1 MTGTVWEVQFTDED
15 FNINLKQEL
24 YEERLERTSG
34 VEERGM
40 TDLDEEELEEEQ
52 DPRVRTINLFPKNPK
67 ASKLY

>member
-34 VEERGM
+34 VEERNM
-40 TDLDEEELEEEQ
+40 TDVDEKELEEKQ
-52 DPRVRTINLFPKNPK
+52 DPRVRATSFGTIV
-67 ASKLY
+67 KLTNRF